1 MSVKIKVS
9 YEQEQEL
16 EAVKVLLAPML
27 RNVKVQPLYDTRKYS
42 VAEKAKDTI
51 SRQTYSCKQ
60 CLEMLRLKINNVDKC

>member
-27 RNVKVQPLYDTRKYS
+27 RNVKVQPSKGKYKRAYMILENTRLQRNRM
-42 VAEKAKDTI
+42 I
-51 SRQTYSCKQ
+51 Q
-60 CLEMLRLKINNVDKC
+60 

>member
-27 RNVKVQPLYDTRKYS
+27 RNVKVQPSKGKYKRAYMILENTRLQN
-42 VAEKAKDTI
+42 AEVKNK
-51 SRQTYSCKQ
+51 
-60 CLEMLRLKINNVDKC
+60 

>member
-27 RNVKVQPLYDTRKYS
+27 RNIREL
-42 VAEKAKDTI
+42 I
-51 SRQTYSCKQ
+51 
-60 CLEMLRLKINNVDKC
+60 

>member
-27 RNVKVQPLYDTRKYS
+27 RNVKVQPSKGKYKRAYLTLGNTQLRN
-42 VAEKAKDTI
+42 AEVKN
-51 SRQTYSCKQ
+51 
-60 CLEMLRLKINNVDKC
+60 E

>member
-27 RNVKVQPLYDTRKYS
+27 RNVKVQPSKGKYRRAYMILENTRLQRK
-42 VAEKAKDTI
+42 
-51 SRQTYSCKQ
+51 
-60 CLEMLRLKINNVDKC
+60 

>member
-27 RNVKVQPLYDTRKYS
+27 RNVKVSRDEQRANKEKKHIEAREFYKRSPRKP
-42 VAEKAKDTI
+42 V
-51 SRQTYSCKQ
+51 
-60 CLEMLRLKINNVDKC
+60 